1 MKDIGVNI
9 DRHLPYL
16 LAKAS
21 AIVSLQI
28 DDIAMTVGMLRN
40 EIKVLIALSD
50 SYFNTTGCTLNQLS
64 EVLMVKQST
73 LSRVVEALV
82 IEGFLERKTTMTDR
96 RAININLTRL
106 GTERAEILV
115 NHAKKLDYQLREK
128 LGNKE
133 TETLVEVLNQVIR
146 RVR

>member
-1 MKDIGVNI
+1 
-9 DRHLPYL
+9 
-16 LAKAS
+16 
-21 AIVSLQI
+21 
-28 DDIAMTVGMLRN
+28 
-40 EIKVLIALSD
+40 
-50 SYFNTTGCTLNQLS
+50 
-64 EVLMVKQST
+64 
-73 LSRVVEALV
+73 LV